1 MADKT
6 EEQGDIKETDIVF
19 DCPFCSKSLAID
31 YRGAGLSIPCSDCG
45 QLVPVPIPVGM
56 ELNDLDS
63 SEEEQEIRIINLRK
77 SISIAENRIASLQA
91 EINEME
97 TRRVTLEQ
105 IRTTDLFNFGAIAET
120 VGVIRKSLK
129 DIEIALVR
137 VEAMTKPPSSG
148 MV

>member
-1 MADKT
+1 MADT
-6 EEQGDIKETDIVF
+6 PEEQGNIKETDIIF

-77 SISIAENRIASLQA
+77 SIAIAEERITKLHA
-91 EINEME
+91 EIDQL
-97 TRRVTLEQ
+97 TSRRDTLERL
-105 IRTTDLFNFGAIAET
+105 RTNNMFNFGAITET
-120 VGVIRKSLK
+120 VGIIHKSMA
-129 DIEIALVR
+129 DINVALAKIVDIA
-137 VEAMTKPPSSG
+137 KSQD
-148 MV
+148 